1 MSKHPYS
8 IYDLEELG
16 IEDGTFDK
24 DNHMP
29 YRASYGSSI
38 DIDDLDDEEREAYIL
53 GYDTGAEDY
62 DLFDDDD
69 DDEED

>member
-1 MSKHPYS
+1 MDQYT
-8 IYDLEELG
+8 IYEIEEFG

-29 YRASYGSSI
+29 YMSSYGSSV
-38 DIDDLDDEEREAYIL
+38 DITDLTDEQLEIYKM

-62 DLFDDDD
+62 DLHDDDD
-69 DDEED
+69 DDDDW